1 MRSILFEEGAK
12 VELRESAKYYDL
24 QKPGLGSEFAAEI
37 STALDYIGRHPFA
50 SPSVR
55 GNFRRTRVQR
65 FPFDIIYAVED
76 ERIVVVAV
84 MHHRRRPGYWR
95 DRI

>member
-1 MRSILFEEGAK
+1 MRSIFFEEDAK
-12 VELRESAKYYDL
+12 AELRQSAKYYDR
-24 QKPGLGSEFAAEI
+24 QKPGLGSEFTVEI
-37 STALDYIGRHPFA
+37 STVLDYIGRHPFA

-55 GNFRRTRVQR
+55 GGFRRTRVKR
-65 FPFDIIYAVED
+65 FPFDVIYAVEE

-84 MHHRRRPGYWR
+84 MHHRRHPDYWK